1 MSHRSKFDRNPI
13 KIRSKFEQTSIIIQS
28 RLDRNSIKNRQ
39 TAETAEPLFLL
50 TGAVLCACSTFAMLA
65 QRSTK
70 IVRNWFNFCIVE
82 SHYIFIQ
89 NSFKIARQ
97 TIQNSIIFGFNLF
110 RMRSKLVFLNSFKFR
125 ALKSTSLGAP
135 WALPSRS
142 QGTPR
147 ARRGRSRS
155 SLRTLWTSRVPQ
167 EGPGSDFRS
176 KFDQNSIIIGARLDQ
191 ISTKH

>member
-1 MSHRSKFDRNPI
+1 
-13 KIRSKFEQTSIIIQS
+13 
-28 RLDRNSIKNRQ
+28 
-39 TAETAEPLFLL
+39 
-50 TGAVLCACSTFAMLA
+50 MLA

-82 SHYIFIQ
+82 SHHIFIQ

-97 TIQNSIIFGFNLF
+97 SIQNSIIFGFNLF
-110 RMRSKLVFLNSFKFR
+110 KMRSKLVFLNSFKFR

-167 EGPGSDFRS
+167 EGPGSGFGPKFGRNLGS
-176 KFDQNSIIIGARLDQ
+176 KFEPEFRVQ
-191 ISTKH
+191 IWAQSWGTNLASESRAQTWDPIVGSKFGCQMG